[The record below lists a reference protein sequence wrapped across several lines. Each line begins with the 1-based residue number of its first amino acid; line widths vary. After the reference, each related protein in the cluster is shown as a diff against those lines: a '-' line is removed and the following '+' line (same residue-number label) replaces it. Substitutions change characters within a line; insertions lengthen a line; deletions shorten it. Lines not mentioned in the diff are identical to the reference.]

1 MDNNHNKDLLNGY
14 RRHNMVLTDSL
25 SVVREEKRAL
35 QAEIENLNKKILNFE
50 EEVSYLTIKLRKKS
64 SWFY

>member
-25 SVVREEKRAL
+25 SVVREEKKSL
-35 QAEIENLNKKILNFE
+35 QAEIETL
-50 EEVSYLTIKLRKKS
+50 
-64 SWFY
+64 